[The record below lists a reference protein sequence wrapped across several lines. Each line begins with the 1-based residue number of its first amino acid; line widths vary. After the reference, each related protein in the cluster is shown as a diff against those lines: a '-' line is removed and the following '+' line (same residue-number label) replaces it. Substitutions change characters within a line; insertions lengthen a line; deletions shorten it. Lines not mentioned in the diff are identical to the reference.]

1 MFRGCPSVKG
11 PVPQPVLMM
20 FGPMRPD
27 FRFVKSGVGRS
38 LGPDQGHE
46 QAFHGRQNE
55 QTDCN
60 AYETQNRN
68 ELPIRAGRIPKE

>member
-1 MFRGCPSVKG
+1 
-11 PVPQPVLMM
+11 MM
-20 FGPMRPD
+20 LGPMRPD

-68 ELPIRAGRIPKE
+68 ELPIREGRIPKE